1 MKHRIRYWILMVLVV
16 SLLAGCA
23 LPGGNSQALAQALER
38 AMAQSP
44 AETAPAE
51 TEPPA
56 TAAPERVLPGKRTFS
71 QMEYVRPDLD
81 ALEDSRLAAIAAAE
95 NGDAEAA
102 MDALDAYFDGYDWYY
117 TYYAMA
123 DICYNRDLRDSYWEK
138 EYNFFL
144 DSYARVDE
152 GQEEAY
158 YALAAAPCCEEL
170 ETEYFG
176 EGFFDDYQGENPWDE
191 EYTALLEEESALI
204 SRYYTLSGEAS
215 DDLDDYADGMAQVL
229 VDLIRVRQEIA
240 AYWGFDSYPA
250 FANDMYYYRDYTLD
264 QMEEYLQDIAR
275 ELVPLYR
282 AMQRTHVWDGY
293 WSRCAEADML
303 CYLQTAAENMGGT
316 PEKAFREMV
325 DRELCDLTRSENKF
339 NISFEVYLTGYEVPY
354 VFLNPMGY
362 AHDKLTLA
370 HEFGH
375 FCNDYASRGS
385 YAGVDVLEVFSQSM
399 EYLSLC
405 YGPASPSLERVKLA
419 DSLSVYVEQSMYASF
434 EMKMYALS
442 GEDLSVEG
450 LYRLYQQTGEEY
462 GFDSVGFDGREFVD
476 IPHFYTHPMY
486 VFSYVVSNDAAMQIY
501 MMELENSGAGLTCF
515 EENIDTEECYFLAF
529 LESAGLSS
537 PFDGGSLTRVR
548 EMLETHIFS

>member
-1 MKHRIRYWILMVLVV
+1 MKHRIRYWILMVLVG

-144 DSYARVDE
+144 GSYARVDE

-229 VDLIRVRQEIA
+229 VDLIRVRQRIA
-240 AYWGFDSYPA
+240 AY
-250 FANDMYYYRDYTLD
+250 
-264 QMEEYLQDIAR
+264 
-275 ELVPLYR
+275 
-282 AMQRTHVWDGY
+282 
-293 WSRCAEADML
+293 
-303 CYLQTAAENMGGT
+303 
-316 PEKAFREMV
+316 
-325 DRELCDLTRSENKF
+325 
-339 NISFEVYLTGYEVPY
+339 
-354 VFLNPMGY
+354 
-362 AHDKLTLA
+362 
-370 HEFGH
+370 
-375 FCNDYASRGS
+375 
-385 YAGVDVLEVFSQSM
+385 
-399 EYLSLC
+399 
-405 YGPASPSLERVKLA
+405 
-419 DSLSVYVEQSMYASF
+419 
-434 EMKMYALS
+434 
-442 GEDLSVEG
+442 
-450 LYRLYQQTGEEY
+450 
-462 GFDSVGFDGREFVD
+462 
-476 IPHFYTHPMY
+476 
-486 VFSYVVSNDAAMQIY
+486 
-501 MMELENSGAGLTCF
+501 
-515 EENIDTEECYFLAF
+515 
-529 LESAGLSS
+529 
-537 PFDGGSLTRVR
+537 
-548 EMLETHIFS
+548 